1 MTTLTT
7 FACSACRRVKGGQPR
22 PSLDEERQHHPTE
35 NAPTELKHL
44 GKHTRFVQKTPY
56 NVDEVRPSHIA
67 TAEPARQIAA
77 GQPAG
82 GCLLYTSPSPRDRTR
97 SRMPSSA

>member
-7 FACSACRRVKGGQPR
+7 FACSACRRVNGGQPR
-22 PSLDEERQHHPTE
+22 PTLDEERQHHPTE

-82 GCLLYTSPSPRDRTR
+82 GLINMARHIIE
-97 SRMPSSA
+97 